1 MTDGSNK
8 GGLAVPV
15 WKGTRP
21 YQQIVFQFSVHTV
34 AKSGKLSQTE
44 FGVNI
49 GVGLGVVRNLESSI
63 TLPSPAQIDL
73 IVRVFNVN
81 RAWLE
86 TGEGEMLVEMSR
98 AEKIGRFVADVLEDE
113 PDSFRRKL
121 IDILIELD
129 ADGWQKLKEAAD
141 VLSGL
146 NE

>member
-1 MTDGSNK
+1 MSNIGERIK
-8 GGLAVPV
+8 ELRKAL
-15 WKGTRP
+15 
-21 YQQIVFQFSVHTV
+21 
-34 AKSGKLSQTE
+34 KLSQTE

-146 NE
+146 KE

>member
-1 MTDGSNK
+1 MRKEVNCVSNIGERIK
-8 GGLAVPV
+8 ELRKAL
-15 WKGTRP
+15 
-21 YQQIVFQFSVHTV
+21 
-34 AKSGKLSQTE
+34 KLSQTE

-129 ADGWQKLKEAAD
+129 ADGWRKLKEAAD

>member
-1 MTDGSNK
+1 MTINERIRE
-8 GGLAVPV
+8 L
-15 WKGTRP
+15 RERLN
-21 YQQIVFQFSVHTV
+21 I
-34 AKSGKLSQTE
+34 SQTE
-44 FGVNI
+44 FAENLGSGRGIIKNI
-49 GVGLGVVRNLESSI
+49 EEGR
-63 TLPSPAQIDL
+63 TLPKPQLIDL
-73 IVRVFNVN
+73 ITRVFNVN
-81 RAWLE
+81 RTWLE
-86 TGEGEMLVEMSR
+86 TGEGEMFVEMSR

>member
-1 MTDGSNK
+1 MVKEISER
-8 GGLAVPV
+8 
-15 WKGTRP
+15 GTAMNQRMKM
-21 YQQIVFQFSVHTV
+21 VRE
-34 AKSGKLSQTE
+34 ALGMSQANFAE
-44 FGVNI
+44 SADI
-49 GVGLGVVRNLESSI
+49 GLGVIKN
-63 TLPSPAQIDL
+63 IDSN
-73 IVRVFNVN
+73 RTEPNDHFYNVLCARYNIN

-86 TGEGEMLVEMSR
+86 TGEGEMFVEMSR

>member
-1 MTDGSNK
+1 MTINERIRE
-8 GGLAVPV
+8 L
-15 WKGTRP
+15 RERLN
-21 YQQIVFQFSVHTV
+21 I
-34 AKSGKLSQTE
+34 SQTE
-44 FGVNI
+44 FAENLGSGRGIIKNI
-49 GVGLGVVRNLESSI
+49 EEGR
-63 TLPSPAQIDL
+63 TLPKPQLIDL
-73 IVRVFNVN
+73 ITRVFNVN

-86 TGEGEMLVEMSR
+86 TGEGEMFVEMSR

>member
-1 MTDGSNK
+1 MTVNERIFDLRKNTLK
-8 GGLAVPV
+8 M
-15 WKGTRP
+15 
-21 YQQIVFQFSVHTV
+21 
-34 AKSGKLSQTE
+34 SQTDFAE
-44 FGVNI
+44 SVGVSR
-49 GVGLGVVRNLESSI
+49 GVIVNLESGA
-63 TLPSPAQIDL
+63 TTPKPQFLDL
-73 IVRVFNVN
+73 IARVYNVN
-81 RAWLE
+81 RDWLE
-86 TGEGEMLVEMSR
+86 TGKGEMFAEMSR

>member
-1 MTDGSNK
+1 MRKEVNCVSNIGERIK
-8 GGLAVPV
+8 ELRKAL
-15 WKGTRP
+15 
-21 YQQIVFQFSVHTV
+21 
-34 AKSGKLSQTE
+34 KLSQTE

-86 TGEGEMLVEMSR
+86 TGEGEMFVEMSR

-141 VLSGL
+141 VLSSL

>member
-1 MTDGSNK
+1 MSNIGERIK
-8 GGLAVPV
+8 ELRKAL
-15 WKGTRP
+15 
-21 YQQIVFQFSVHTV
+21 
-34 AKSGKLSQTE
+34 KLSQTE

-98 AEKIGRFVADVLEDE
+98 AEKIGRFVADVLADKPE
-113 PDSFRRKL
+113 SFRHWLVGVL
-121 IDILIELD
+121 IDLD
-129 ADGWQKLKEAAD
+129 DDGWQLLEDAAKLFAGYSEQKKKED
-141 VLSGL
+141 
-146 NE
+146 E

>member
-1 MTDGSNK
+1 MSNIGERIK
-8 GGLAVPV
+8 ELRKAL
-15 WKGTRP
+15 
-21 YQQIVFQFSVHTV
+21 
-34 AKSGKLSQTE
+34 KLSQTE

-63 TLPSPAQIDL
+63 TLPSPAQLDL
-73 IVRVFNVN
+73 IARVYNANLV
-81 RAWLE
+81 WLE
-86 TGEGEMLVEMSR
+86 TGEGKMLVESSR

>member
-1 MTDGSNK
+1 MVKEISER
-8 GGLAVPV
+8 
-15 WKGTRP
+15 GTAMNQRMKM
-21 YQQIVFQFSVHTV
+21 VRE
-34 AKSGKLSQTE
+34 ALGMSQANFAE
-44 FGVNI
+44 GADI
-49 GVGLGVVRNLESSI
+49 GLGVIKN
-63 TLPSPAQIDL
+63 IDSN
-73 IVRVFNVN
+73 RTEPNDHFYNVLCARYNIN

-86 TGEGEMLVEMSR
+86 TGEGEMFVEMSR

>member
-1 MTDGSNK
+1 MSNIGERIK
-8 GGLAVPV
+8 ELRKAL
-15 WKGTRP
+15 
-21 YQQIVFQFSVHTV
+21 
-34 AKSGKLSQTE
+34 KLSQTE

-86 TGEGEMLVEMSR
+86 TGEGEMFVEMSR
-98 AEKIGRFVADVLEDE
+98 AEKIGRFVAEVLADE

-146 NE
+146 KE